1 MPVIA
6 LLSAECRNEV
16 SGYTKLYKHLLLF
29 VF

>member
-16 SGYTKLYKHLLLF
+16 SGYTKLYKHRLLF